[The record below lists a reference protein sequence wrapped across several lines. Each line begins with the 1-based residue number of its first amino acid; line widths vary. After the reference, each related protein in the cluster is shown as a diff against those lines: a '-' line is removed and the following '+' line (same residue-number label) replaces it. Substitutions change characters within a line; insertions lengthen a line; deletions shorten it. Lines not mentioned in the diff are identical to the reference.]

1 MPSANG
7 TSATFLPETLVGE
20 TLQFVAQKRMM
31 RSVATIAM
39 FISLMVSWSATA
51 AEPLVIEIWPREVP
65 DESGGIGSGRF
76 RMSPALDR
84 KQVEGTEPTQMI
96 TDVTKPTITIYRPA
110 KEKKTGAAMLICAGG
125 GYWKIY

>member
-39 FISLMVSWSATA
+39 FISLMVAWSATA

-65 DESGGIGSGRF
+65 DESGGIGSGRL
-76 RMSPALDR
+76 RLSPALDR
-84 KQVEGTEPTQMI
+84 KKAGGIQPTQMI
-96 TDVTKPTITIYRPA
+96 YDVTKPTSTNFWPA
-110 KEKKTGAAMLICAGG
+110 KGTKTSATVLG
-125 GYWKIY
+125 